1 VWRGDRAVALSALE
15 FKLLAYLVRNR
26 GALLSRDDLLDKVWG
41 YGAAV
46 ATRTVDVHIA
56 GLRQKLERNPAQP
69 EYILTAHR
77 RGYRFAG

>member
-1 VWRGDRAVALSALE
+1 VRRDGRPVPLSALE
-15 FKLLAYLVRNR
+15 LKLLAYLVRNR
-26 GALLSRDDLLDKVWG
+26 GALLTRDDLLDKVWG

-56 GLRQKLERNPAQP
+56 ALRQKLERNPSHP
-69 EYILTAHR
+69 EFILTAHR